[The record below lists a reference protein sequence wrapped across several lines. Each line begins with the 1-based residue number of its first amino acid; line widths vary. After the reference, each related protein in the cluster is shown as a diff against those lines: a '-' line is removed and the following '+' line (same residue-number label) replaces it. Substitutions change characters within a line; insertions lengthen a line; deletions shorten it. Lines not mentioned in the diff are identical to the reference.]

1 MLDFANKRIFLYDK
15 QIDFRKGVSSLAYLI
30 KTNYPNTDLSNCLF
44 IFFAS
49 NKRQV
54 KIIEI
59 EDNSIWLYQNKLNN
73 AKFIFPKCDTSNIK
87 IDARQLNIILK
98 QVESIR
104 NRKCYKVD

>member
-73 AKFIFPKCDTSNIK
+73 ARFLFPKCDASGIK
-87 IDARQLNIILK
+87 IDGRQLNIILK
-98 QVESIR
+98 QIEVIG
-104 NRKCYKVD
+104 NRKRY